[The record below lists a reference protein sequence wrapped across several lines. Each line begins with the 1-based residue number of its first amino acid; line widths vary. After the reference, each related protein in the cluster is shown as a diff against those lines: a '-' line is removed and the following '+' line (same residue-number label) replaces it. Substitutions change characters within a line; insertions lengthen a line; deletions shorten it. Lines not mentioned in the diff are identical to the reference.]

1 MTRFL
6 NFLKNFFFATDRT
19 AEEAYLADAADLYDL
34 ERRQR
39 VLDQQRPVF
48 GF

>member
-1 MTRFL
+1 MSRFL
-6 NFLKNFFFATDRT
+6 TLLRNFFFNADRS
-19 AEEAYLADAADLYDL
+19 AEEAYLADASDLYDL